1 MDFICYCFGE
11 ATFRTNRIIHHF
23 SVSLAYYDREGGRGT
38 KVLQIVITEIG
49 KHSKISAFKKNV
61 FDEIT
66 L

>member
-1 MDFICYCFGE
+1 MLLLWVRRRFELIVLY
-11 ATFRTNRIIHHF
+11 IIF